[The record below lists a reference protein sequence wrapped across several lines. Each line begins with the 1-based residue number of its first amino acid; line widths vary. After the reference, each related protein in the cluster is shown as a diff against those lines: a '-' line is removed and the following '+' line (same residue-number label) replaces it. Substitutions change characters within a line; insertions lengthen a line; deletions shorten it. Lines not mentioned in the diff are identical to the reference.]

1 MLLTLASSSVEAGR
15 RRRQLDASPTVYRA
29 RFNRPLVTR
38 NSVRQPSGKRETIQL
53 KNFTADWTSF
63 LIIATARQPVRYRAY
78 IRDTAN
84 LSNLRYRIRIP
95 RRPDVINAG
104 RPIHNPR
111 RYMKFDYEHPDHYHI
126 YHS

>member
-1 MLLTLASSSVEAGR
+1 MKLHHLSIFLFVVLLTLASSSVEAGR

-38 NSVRQPSGKRETIQL
+38 NSVRQPS
-53 KNFTADWTSF
+53 
-63 LIIATARQPVRYRAY
+63 ARQPVRYRAY
-78 IRDTAN
+78 IRDTAD

-95 RRPDVINAG
+95 VRSDVINAG
-104 RPIHNPR
+104 RPVIHNPR
-111 RYMKFDYEHPDHYHI
+111 RFMKFDYEHPDHYHI